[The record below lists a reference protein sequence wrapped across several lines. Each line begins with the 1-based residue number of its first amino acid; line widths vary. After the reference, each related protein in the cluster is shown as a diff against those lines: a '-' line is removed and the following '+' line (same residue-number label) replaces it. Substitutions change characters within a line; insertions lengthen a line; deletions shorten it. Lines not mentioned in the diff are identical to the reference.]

1 MLSFENENYRL
12 FFSRYYTSTVEIKDF
27 NVLINGKSFFD
38 IPIKKFKK
46 SIQKIA
52 EMNDCNNLLDYDY
65 FSNHA
70 IDSETKD
77 KFKKRKSNKVD
88 NIFN

>member
-38 IPIKKFKK
+38 ISIKNKK
-46 SIQKIA
+46 QAYKKLQK
-52 EMNDCNNLLDYDY
+52 
-65 FSNHA
+65 
-70 IDSETKD
+70 
-77 KFKKRKSNKVD
+77 
-88 NIFN
+88 

>member
-1 MLSFENENYRL
+1 MLSFENENYRF
-12 FFSRYYTSTVEIKDF
+12 FFSRYYTSTVEIKY
-27 NVLINGKSFFD
+27 LFD

>member
-38 IPIKKFKK
+38 IKKKK
-46 SIQKIA
+46 TSIQKVA

>member
-1 MLSFENENYRL
+1 
-12 FFSRYYTSTVEIKDF
+12 
-27 NVLINGKSFFD
+27 
-38 IPIKKFKK
+38 
-46 SIQKIA
+46 
-52 EMNDCNNLLDYDY
+52 MNDCNNLLDYDY

-77 KFKKRKSNKVD
+77 KFKKRKSITVD